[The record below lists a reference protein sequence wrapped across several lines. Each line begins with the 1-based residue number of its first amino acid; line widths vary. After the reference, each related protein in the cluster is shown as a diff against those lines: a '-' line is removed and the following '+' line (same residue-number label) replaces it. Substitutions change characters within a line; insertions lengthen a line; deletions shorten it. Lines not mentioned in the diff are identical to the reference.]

1 MSRLIRQL
9 ECLNCSNKR
18 NFVHHTAAGE
28 HGITSA
34 EAAVLPGHDVL
45 TCGRCGSASL
55 VMGWDDPF
63 PYRAQETIFPRRHRS
78 GGTAVAAR
86 TADATS
92 RSVGEP
98 ATAPPRDIG

>member
-18 NFVHHTAAGE
+18 NFVHHTATGKY
-28 HGITSA
+28 GITSA
-34 EAAVLPGHDVL
+34 EATVLPARVVL
-45 TCGRCGSASL
+45 TCGRCGSPSL

-63 PYRAQETIFPRRHRS
+63 PYRAPETIFPRRHRS
-78 GGTAVAAR
+78 GGTAVATP
-86 TADATS
+86 TAASTS

-98 ATAPPRDIG
+98 ASAPPCDIG

>member
-18 NFVHHTAAGE
+18 NFVHHTKAGE

-34 EAAVLPGHDVL
+34 EATALPARVVL
-45 TCGRCGSASL
+45 TCGRCGSTSL

-63 PYRAQETIFPRRHRS
+63 PYRAPETIFPRRYRS
-78 GGTAVAAR
+78 RGTTVATR
-86 TADATS
+86 TAASTS

-98 ATAPPRDIG
+98 G